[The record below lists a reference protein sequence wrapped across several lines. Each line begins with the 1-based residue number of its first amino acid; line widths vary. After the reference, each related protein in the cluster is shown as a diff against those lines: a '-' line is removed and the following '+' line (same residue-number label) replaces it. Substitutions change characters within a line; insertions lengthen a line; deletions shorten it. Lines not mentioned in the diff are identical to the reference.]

1 MIFLSCE
8 QSIKIVILKLAMSQE
23 KNNLNY
29 FSVDQMEFEI
39 TLNVEALTETLFIEL
54 RANRLFKCSVFP
66 EDIDHLQI

>member
-1 MIFLSCE
+1 
-8 QSIKIVILKLAMSQE
+8 MSQE